1 MRDFNPRTPCGV
13 RLSVCSSS
21 ESSKTFQSTHPLRG
35 ATLIGRF
42 GRFVLLFQSTHPLR
56 GATMAVD
63 GCGDCFVISI
73 HAPLAGCD
81 SAKYAFSAALELF
94 QSTHPLRGA
103 TRTASPVT
111 SGQYISIHAP
121 LAGCD
126 YSKKR
131 RKSHNDNFNPRT
143 PCGVRQAHH
152 LRLPHT
158 HHFNPRTP
166 CGVRPNYLKLY
177 PTRTKFQS
185 THPLRGATCITEHL
199 QL

>member
-126 YSKKR
+126 AAIIPRFAVELISIHAPLAGCDPTILSCTR
-131 RKSHNDNFNPRT
+131 RAQNFNPRT
-143 PCGVRQAHH
+143 PCGVRLHSNK
-152 LRLPHT
+152 R
-158 HHFNPRTP
+158 
-166 CGVRPNYLKLY
+166 GVK
-177 PTRTKFQS
+177 KKIFQS
-185 THPLRGATCITEHL
+185 THPLRGATIGR
-199 QL
+199 